1 MRTMLALVA
10 AALMLPAAARAD
22 ALSFAIPPG
31 SKWTHAYITE
41 AHGTKLH
48 ADILRPANLP
58 ASAKTPV
65 IISIGPYFNHSGQT
79 GPAGPVEG
87 TPYTPV
93 GEAGPSA
100 RFFDYING
108 AKLLPQGRHRA
119 GHVSGERGRDQRRH
133 VARGGQLAAGRLHVR
148 RHHAQPRCLR
158 RRRAEQRH
166 GRGRRAQRPG
176 RLDDLAALD
185 RGRAPRR
192 RAEGQRRRGSAPGDA
207 NLVVDVYDIDSGRN
221 ATLISRGAYLL
232 GGNELASFDLYGDDW
247 WIPAGHR
254 VGVLVTGA
262 NAEWWQH
269 VPTGGTVTVRDAR
282 LELPFLRCTRTDTI
296 QGGPSVKQGIRA
308 VQRPGGHRRA
318 GRARGLPGA
327 HDERVLTRAILTMC
341 PHRTTS
347 WPRPPSGPRSPRSPS
362 ATATT

>member
-58 ASAKTPV
+58 ASAKTQV

-119 GHVSGERGRDQRRH
+119 GHVSGERGRDQLRH
-133 VARGGQLAAGRLHVR
+133 VARGGLLAAGRLHVR

-232 GGNELASFDLYGDDW
+232 AGTSSRAS
-247 WIPAGHR
+247 
-254 VGVLVTGA
+254 
-262 NAEWWQH
+262 
-269 VPTGGTVTVRDAR
+269 
-282 LELPFLRCTRTDTI
+282 
-296 QGGPSVKQGIRA
+296 
-308 VQRPGGHRRA
+308 
-318 GRARGLPGA
+318 
-327 HDERVLTRAILTMC
+327 
-341 PHRTTS
+341 TS
-347 WPRPPSGPRSPRSPS
+347 
-362 ATATT
+362 TATTGGSPPATASGCWSPARTPSGGSTCRRAARSPCATRGWSCRSCGARARTRSRAARR